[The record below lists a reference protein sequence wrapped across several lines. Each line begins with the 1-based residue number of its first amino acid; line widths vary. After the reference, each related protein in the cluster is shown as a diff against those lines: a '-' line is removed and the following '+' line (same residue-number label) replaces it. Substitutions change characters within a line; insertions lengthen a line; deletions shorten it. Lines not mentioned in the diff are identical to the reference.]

1 MSITGHEHVG
11 RALALLTRALQPIV
25 EETLRPHLLPDMSW
39 TDLLAAR
46 DEANGRSGGVYREDD
61 VQVLLRV
68 MTEPLG
74 SLHRPFDTLLG
85 RTGMR
90 LAGEMRETRNTWAHS
105 TVIDP
110 EDAYRAV
117 DSAQR
122 LLALVGD
129 ARAEASAR
137 ELRRELQLRLVAGS
151 ATDSIAGAVAA
162 PAAPQP
168 AAPPLA
174 PPPQVPPRRRDQRE
188 AQVQPG
194 RERARSESVTEA
206 DLRPNPHDD
215 APTTSSSDAVTPDAG
230 DVLVEID
237 CGPVI
242 SYAMAHNRLNV
253 ISEIRLTGTW
263 SPLRGARLTVG
274 ISSADGP
281 VGEPREYFVDL
292 AARAETVVPRLDISV
307 DPAAMLG
314 IEEARPAEIVVTVH
328 HDGRTVGRGSA
339 RVLLLA
345 AHQWV
350 AVPTQM
356 ALEMLAA
363 HVQPNHP
370 AVAALVSEAGDLL
383 EGATGSGSF
392 VGYDQGPERVDATV
406 DALAQAMRDRRIRY
420 SLPPASW
427 FDQGQ
432 TVRTPDEVL
441 DGRIGTCLD
450 TAVTL
455 AAAMESVGIRP
466 LLVVV
471 TGHAFVGYWREESAL
486 ATPATT
492 SGSALP
498 DLVRTDYVAVLETT
512 MLTEDHIDEP
522 MRRIRM
528 RPLEEHLTGELDDV
542 VGMTDVHQARRSRIL
557 PLPARSRREDG
568 TIVVTEYQ
576 AAHSRPAV
584 YIPSPRDGF
593 PDGAQGAVVPAR
605 VQRWKNALLDLSLRN
620 RLINFS
626 DRARFPLHVAEEGL
640 AEFEDVLNSGKPID
654 LLAAD
659 ALPEVLKQRGMQ
671 RGRDVPADDRI
682 ALFRTRRQL
691 YTDATEDASPRVLRS
706 LAHKAKTVVDETGAN
721 NLYVAIGSLVWRIKD
736 RTVRSPL
743 ILVPVTLKPKG
754 RTGGYQIVLDDAGAS
769 TPNYCL
775 LEKLR
780 AEHGLR
786 IPALADPVFDGSGID
801 VDAVL
806 RETRLTVL
814 ASGLEAHV
822 DTSVDLALLQF
833 AKFRL
838 WKDLDENWE
847 ALAANELV
855 RHLIESPMEPFRD
868 PATHALDVAGD
879 DPDLDAL
886 LSELPVS
893 ADASQAAAVAAGA
906 AGRTF
911 VLEGP
916 PGTGKS
922 QTITNLLAK
931 SVRDGKRV
939 LFVAEKRAAL
949 DVVHRRLTS
958 AGLGPF
964 TLDLHDKGSKPAA
977 LREHLRSSLSQR
989 GRSDRQG
996 LLTSIETMDASRRR
1010 LSRYAAQLHEPSIS
1024 GRSFYASHEAELAQ
1038 EAGPHLPVPER
1049 FAAALTADEVE
1060 GIRRV
1065 LRELP
1070 DHARR
1075 ARPGEDHAWSFFDP
1089 APGLEVDPVAVE
1101 SAMAALRARLEGAW
1115 RHHELPPVVG
1125 VARDTAELA
1134 ALAAVLRS
1142 DPLHPRVLGEV
1153 RGAGWSSAVAQ
1164 LRADIQAL
1172 PARFPDVLS
1181 VLTPAVLNLDLEQL
1195 LHDAHQAHESG
1206 FLGRRKR
1213 LEAVAERLAPF
1224 LVPGAPLAPDSLVQ
1238 RTERTLELRHAVLS
1252 IERSV
1257 RGLPGLGVTGEW
1269 DLFHEPHRDYVEQR
1283 IAWLAWLASIT
1294 DPAGAL
1300 PAAVSFRLALEQV
1313 AVEDR
1318 PARPDLADEV
1328 ESIID
1333 PLELVLALPGTDRT
1347 SWERWAGGRPLLAH
1361 LHATRSL
1368 RDPEAAG
1375 GVSARAWSAW
1385 CAALS
1390 PLRAAGLDAAH
1401 EMLRKGAIDADAAS
1415 AAFERGYAEAGLR
1428 ERARATGLDA
1438 FDPIAHG
1445 REIERYTS
1453 SARAVRAHLPRSIP
1467 AELIEARGFDRQTAA
1482 GRTGRFLAEIEKQRG
1497 RMSVREIITQ
1507 YGDLVTSLAPCVL
1520 VSPDSVAR
1528 FFPARADQFD
1538 IVVFDEASQVRV
1550 ADAVG
1555 AMGRGTSVV
1564 VVGDSR
1570 QMPPTSFAEATVDDD
1585 DEDARLEDV
1594 IARDEESILAECTQA
1609 RVESRWLS
1617 WHYRSQDESL
1627 IAFSN
1632 RRYYDDQLTSF
1643 PAPAHGSVDGGIDGH
1658 GISFRRLDGQ
1668 FLRSGPARTL
1678 RTNMVEAE
1686 AIVEE
1691 IRLRFAASLDATPSV
1706 GIVTFNAQQRTLIES
1721 MLRDSGDDRIIEALD
1736 STGDGLFVK
1745 NLENVQGDERDTIL
1759 FSIAFS
1765 KNDKGILPLNFGPL
1779 TNFGGERRLNV
1790 AVTRAR
1796 RQVILFCSF
1805 DPSDLRA
1812 EETTS
1817 RGIRDLRAYLE
1828 VAARGAAASYGSTR
1842 EATTTDRHREDV
1854 AEALRRRG
1862 AEVGTDV
1869 GLSDFKVDLAVASAT
1884 RPDEPVL
1891 AVLLDGPGWAARRT
1905 VADRDA
1911 LPLEV
1916 LASLMKWPAVQRV
1929 WLPEWLSDPEAV
1941 TGRLIASLE
1950 AAVTDEG
1957 DAPALVPSAATTSLD
1972 PLPSDEP
1979 VRAGSASGDATAHPG
1994 DGYSEDGMPRV
2005 ITESSVELVARAM
2018 PLGAGALPTPVSA
2031 ESASRRERSE
2041 PEDAAL
2047 VIDAAA
2053 EVAVVVAESAGGGG
2067 LVLSFQPWT
2076 PRIAGTV
2083 TTLDTLHEPSSRDAV
2098 VAVIDEVMSAEGP
2111 VVEERLAK
2119 AVASAFGLGKVHA
2132 SRQRAIL
2139 DLVPVRYRHAGGHG
2153 VLWPVGVDPMSWRA
2167 FRKPEGDASR
2177 PLELVPA
2184 AEISNAMAFVATAE
2198 WLDLESLMRKTL
2210 ACFGGKR
2217 LTSSIVERLGQ
2228 SLEACVRDGRLEADA
2243 SRRVRSAQ

>member
-1 MSITGHEHVG
+1 MSTTGHEYVG
-11 RALALLTRALQPIV
+11 RALALLSQALPPIV
-25 EETLRPHLLPDMSW
+25 EQTLRPHLLPRMSW
-39 TDLLAAR
+39 ADLLAAR
-46 DEANGRSGGVYREDD
+46 DEASGRSGGVYREDD
-61 VQVLLRV
+61 VQVLLRL
-68 MTEPLG
+68 MTESLG
-74 SLHRPFDTLLG
+74 TLHRPFDTLLG
-85 RTGMR
+85 RTGTR
-90 LAGEMRETRNTWAHS
+90 LAGELREIRNTWAHS
-105 TVIDP
+105 TNADHD
-110 EDAYRAV
+110 DAYRAV
-117 DSAQR
+117 DSTQR
-122 LLALVGD
+122 LLALVGADD
-129 ARAEASAR
+129 AAEAAR
-137 ELRRELQLRLVAGS
+137 DLRREVQLRLVAES
-151 ATDSIAGAVAA
+151 A
-162 PAAPQP
+162 PATVGSSSGDRV
-168 AAPPLA
+168 
-174 PPPQVPPRRRDQRE
+174 PPPQVPPRRGTQPPGG
-188 AQVQPG
+188 VQEDSTTAGASSRGGP
-194 RERARSESVTEA
+194 RAADRRLDVPRSDGPVPVPPPPA
-206 DLRPNPHDD
+206 DVH
-215 APTTSSSDAVTPDAG
+215 
-230 DVLVEID
+230 VEID

-253 ISEIRLTGTW
+253 ISEIRLT
-263 SPLRGARLTVG
+263 SRSMSLRGARLTVG
-274 ISSADGP
+274 ITSADGP
-281 VGEPREYFVDL
+281 VGEPREYYVDL
-292 AARAETVVPRLDISV
+292 AAGAETVVPRLDISA
-307 DPAAMLG
+307 DPAAMLR

-328 HDGRTVGRGSA
+328 HSGRDVGRGSTQ
-339 RVLLLA
+339 VLLLA
-345 AHQWV
+345 AHQWL

-356 ALEMLAA
+356 SLEMIAA

-370 AVAALVSEAGDLL
+370 AITALAQEAAELLVAE
-383 EGATGSGSF
+383 TGSGSF
-392 VGYDQGPERVDATV
+392 VGYEYGPDRVDSTV
-406 DALAQAMRDRRIRY
+406 DALAQAMRNRRIRY

-427 FDQGQ
+427 SDEGQ
-432 TVRTPDEVL
+432 TVRTPGEVL
-441 DGRIGTCLD
+441 EGRLGTCLD

-466 LLVVV
+466 LLVIV
-471 TGHAFVGYWREESAL
+471 TGHAFVGYWREESGL
-486 ATPATT
+486 ASPATT

-512 MLTEDHIDEP
+512 MLTEDHLDETL
-522 MRRIRM
+522 RRIRM
-528 RPLEEHLTGELDDV
+528 HPVEEHLTGELHGL
-542 VGMTDVHQARRSRIL
+542 VGVTDVHQARRSRIL
-557 PLPARSRREDG
+557 PLPARSQGEDG

-576 AAHSRPAV
+576 AAHSRPADYV
-584 YIPSPRDGF
+584 PSRRDEAAG
-593 PDGAQGAVVPAR
+593 GVRAEVVPPR

-671 RGRDVPADDRI
+671 RGRDIPADDRI
-682 ALFRTRRQL
+682 ALFRNRRQL

-706 LAHKAKTVVDETGAN
+706 LAHKAKTVIDETGAN

-775 LEKLR
+775 LEKLK

-806 RETRLTVL
+806 RETRLSVL
-814 ASGLEAHV
+814 ASGLDAHV

-847 ALAANELV
+847 ALASNELV
-855 RHLIESPMEPFRD
+855 RHLIETPTEPFRD
-868 PATHALDVAGD
+868 PAMHAADAVAGV
-879 DPDLDAL
+879 DPDLDGL
-886 LSELPVS
+886 LTELPVS
-893 ADASQAAAVAAGA
+893 ADASQAAAVAAAA

-922 QTITNLLAK
+922 QTITNLVAK

-977 LREHLRSSLSQR
+977 LREHLRTSLAQR

-996 LLTSIETMDASRRR
+996 LLTSVERMDASRRR
-1010 LSRYAAQLHEPSIS
+1010 LSRYADQLHEPNPS
-1024 GRSFYASHEAELAQ
+1024 GRSFYASHEAELSQ
-1038 EAGPHLPVPER
+1038 EPGPHLPVSER
-1049 FAAALTADEVE
+1049 VAGSLTAEELE

-1075 ARPGEDHAWSFFDP
+1075 ARPQADHPWSFIDP
-1089 APGLEVDPVAVE
+1089 APGLEVDPERVE
-1101 SAMAALRARLEGAW
+1101 SAMATLRACLDDAW
-1115 RHHELPPVVG
+1115 THHELSPVVG
-1125 VARDTAELA
+1125 VARDAGDLT

-1142 DPLHPRVLGEV
+1142 DPLHPRVLAEI
-1153 RGAGWSSAVAQ
+1153 RGGDWAPAAAR

-1181 VLTPAVLNLDLEQL
+1181 ELASDVLGLDLERL
-1195 LHDAHQAHESG
+1195 RHDAQAAQESG
-1206 FLGRRKR
+1206 FFGRRKR
-1213 LEAVAERLAPF
+1213 VEVVAARLAPF
-1224 LVPGAPLAPDSLVQ
+1224 LLPGADLDPDSLVQ
-1238 RTERTLELRHAVLS
+1238 RAERAIELRHAVLS
-1252 IERSV
+1252 IQSSV
-1257 RGLPGLGVTGEW
+1257 RDLSGLGIAGEW
-1269 DLFHEPHRDYVEQR
+1269 DLFHEPNRDYVEQR
-1283 IAWLAWLASIT
+1283 IAWLTWLASVT
-1294 DPAGAL
+1294 DPARAL
-1300 PAAVSFRLALEQV
+1300 PGAASFRLALEQV

-1318 PARPDLADEV
+1318 PARPDLADKV
-1328 ESIID
+1328 ESIIAA
-1333 PLELVLALPGTDRT
+1333 LEPVVALPGTDRA
-1347 SWERWAGGRPLLAH
+1347 SWDTWAGGRPVLAH
-1361 LHATRSL
+1361 LHATGTR
-1368 RDPEAAG
+1368 RDPESVG
-1375 GVSARAWSAW
+1375 GVSARAWSEW
-1385 CAALS
+1385 CAALA

-1401 EMLRKGAIDADAAS
+1401 ELLRTGAVDADAAS
-1415 AAFERGYAEAGLR
+1415 EAFERGIAEAGLR

-1438 FDPIAHG
+1438 FDPVAHG

-1453 SARAVRAHLPRSIP
+1453 SARAVRGHLPRSIP
-1467 AELIEARGFDRQTAA
+1467 AELIAARGFDRQTAA
-1482 GRTGRFLAEIEKQRG
+1482 GRTGRFLSEIEKQRG
-1497 RMSVREIITQ
+1497 RMSVREIMTQ
-1507 YGDLVTSLAPCVL
+1507 YGDLVTALTPCVL

-1570 QMPPTSFAEATVDDD
+1570 QMPPTSFAEATIDDD
-1585 DEDARLEDV
+1585 DEDSRLEDV
-1594 IARDEESILAECTQA
+1594 ITRDEESILAECAQA

-1632 RRYYDDQLTSF
+1632 RHYYDDQLTSF

-1678 RTNMVEAE
+1678 RTNRVEAE

-1691 IRLRFAASLDATPSV
+1691 IRLRFDASPDETPSV

-1721 MLRDSGDDRIIEALD
+1721 LLRDSGDDRIVEALD
-1736 STGDGLFVK
+1736 SSGDGLFVK
-1745 NLENVQGDERDTIL
+1745 NLENVQGDERDSIL

-1828 VAARGAAASYGSTR
+1828 VAARGAAAVYGS
-1842 EATTTDRHREDV
+1842 AKDMTTTDRHREEV
-1854 AEALRRRG
+1854 AEALRHRG

-1869 GLSDFKVDLAVASAT
+1869 GLSDFKVDLTVASAT
-1884 RPDEPVL
+1884 RPGEPVL
-1891 AVLLDGPGWAARRT
+1891 AVLLDGPGWAGRGT

-1916 LASLMKWPAVQRV
+1916 LAALMKWPAVQRV
-1929 WLPEWLSDPEAV
+1929 WLPEWLSDREGV
-1941 TGRLIASLE
+1941 LDRLVASLE
-1950 AAVTDEG
+1950 APAATDVE
-1957 DAPALVPSAATTSLD
+1957 DAPAPGLAAIAPSHD
-1972 PLPSDEP
+1972 PRDPDALA
-1979 VRAGSASGDATAHPG
+1979 RAGSSSGAADDLHG
-1994 DGYSEDGMPRV
+1994 DTGRGLLSGVPDGAADQDECLPSQAAPV
-2005 ITESSVELVARAM
+2005 LLGTVARPA
-2018 PLGAGALPTPVSA
+2018 PVA
-2031 ESASRRERSE
+2031 AASASRPDRSVL
-2041 PEDAAL
+2041 EDAAL
-2047 VIDAAA
+2047 VIEAAA
-2053 EVAVVVAESAGGGG
+2053 EVDVVVAETPDDGGP
-2067 LVLSFQPWT
+2067 VLPFRSWT

-2083 TTLDTLHEPSSRDAV
+2083 MTLDTLHETSSRDAV

-2139 DLVPVRYRHAGGHG
+2139 DLVPTRYRHAGGRG
-2153 VLWPVGVDPMSWRA
+2153 VLWPVGVDPLSWRA
-2167 FRKPEGDASR
+2167 FRRPDGDAPR
-2177 PLELVPA
+2177 PLELVPT
-2184 AEISNAMAFVATAE
+2184 AEISNAMSFVATGE
-2198 WLDLESLMRKTL
+2198 WVELESIMRRTI

-2217 LTSSIVERLGQ
+2217 LTASIVDRLDQ
-2228 SLEACVRDGRLEADA
+2228 SLEACVRDGRLEVDA
-2243 SRRVRSAQ
+2243 SRRVRSRR

>member
-1 MSITGHEHVG
+1 VSINGHEHVG
-11 RALALLTRALQPIV
+11 RALALLAGALQPIV
-25 EETLRPHLLPDMSW
+25 EETLRPHLLPGMSW
-39 TDLLAAR
+39 TGLLAAR
-46 DEANGRSGGVYREDD
+46 DEANGRTGGVYREDD
-61 VQVLLRV
+61 VHVLLRV

-90 LAGEMRETRNTWAHS
+90 LAGELRETRNTWAHS
-105 TVIDP
+105 SVVDP

-129 ARAEASAR
+129 ADAEATAR
-137 ELRRELQLRLVAGS
+137 ELRRELQIRLVEG
-151 ATDSIAGAVAA
+151 TDVA
-162 PAAPQP
+162 PAAPSP
-168 AAPPLA
+168 APAPQG
-174 PPPQVPPRRRDQRE
+174 PPPQVPPRRRDQPPV
-188 AQVQPG
+188 QVGPEPG
-194 RERARSESVTEA
+194 PRRSRPGIEVDLGLPPLEVDPAPSPPRVT
-206 DLRPNPHDD
+206 
-215 APTTSSSDAVTPDAG
+215 SQAG
-230 DVLVEID
+230 DDVLVEID

-242 SYAMAHNRLNV
+242 SYAMAHNRLDV
-253 ISEIRLTGTW
+253 VSEIRLTGAG

-274 ISSADGP
+274 VSCADGP

-328 HDGRTVGRGSA
+328 HDGEVVGRGSA
-339 RVLLLA
+339 QVLLLA

-370 AVAALVSEAGDLL
+370 AVAALVGEAGALL
-383 EGATGSGSF
+383 GEATGSGSF

-471 TGHAFVGYWREESAL
+471 TGHAFVGYWREENAL

-512 MLTEDHIDEP
+512 MLTEDHLDEP

-528 RPLEEHLTGELDDV
+528 HAVEEHLTGDLHEV
-542 VGMTDVHQARRSRIL
+542 VGITDVHQARRSRIL

-568 TIVVTEYQ
+568 TILVTEYQ
-576 AAHSRPAV
+576 AAHSRPAA
-584 YIPSPRDGF
+584 YIPSPRDGSR
-593 PDGAQGAVVPAR
+593 DGTPAEDVPAR

-682 ALFRTRRQL
+682 ALFRARRQL
-691 YTDATEDASPRVLRS
+691 YTDATEDASPRLLRS
-706 LAHKAKTVVDETGAN
+706 LAHKARTVIDETGAN
-721 NLYVAIGSLVWRIKD
+721 NLYVAIGSLVWRIGD

-806 RETRLTVL
+806 RETRLSVL
-814 ASGLEAHV
+814 ASGLDAHV

-855 RHLIESPMEPFRD
+855 RHLIESPTEPFRD
-868 PATHALDVAGD
+868 PAAHAADAAEG

-886 LSELPVS
+886 LTELPVS
-893 ADASQAAAVAAGA
+893 ADASQAAAVAAAA

-922 QTITNLLAK
+922 QTITNLVAK

-977 LREHLRSSLSQR
+977 LREHLRTSLSQR

-996 LLTSIETMDASRRR
+996 LLTSVETMDASRRR
-1010 LSRYAAQLHEPSIS
+1010 LSRYAAQLHEASPS
-1024 GRSFYASHEAELAQ
+1024 GRSFYSAHDAELAQ
-1038 EAGPHLPVPER
+1038 EEGPRLPVSER
-1049 FAAALTADEVE
+1049 VAAVLTAEELE

-1075 ARPGEDHAWSFFDP
+1075 ARPAEDHAWSFLDP
-1089 APGLEVDPVAVE
+1089 APGLEVDPVPVE
-1101 SAMAALRARLEGAW
+1101 SAMAALHARLEDAW
-1115 RHHELPPVVG
+1115 RHHELAPAVG
-1125 VARDTAELA
+1125 VARDAADLM

-1142 DPLHPRVLGEV
+1142 DPLHPRVLAEI
-1153 RGAGWSSAVAQ
+1153 RGSGWGSAVAQ
-1164 LRADIQAL
+1164 LRAEIQSL
-1172 PARFPDVLS
+1172 PGRFPDVLS
-1181 VLTPAVLNLDLEQL
+1181 VLMPGVLSLDLEQL
-1195 LHDAHQAHESG
+1195 LHDAREAQGSG
-1206 FLGRRKR
+1206 FFGRRKR
-1213 LEAVAERLAPF
+1213 VEAVAERLAPF
-1224 LVPGAPLAPDSLVQ
+1224 LLPGMPLDPDSVVQ
-1238 RTERTLELRHAVLS
+1238 RTERTIELRHAVRS
-1252 IERSV
+1252 IERTV
-1257 RGLPGLGVTGEW
+1257 RDLPGLGITGEW
-1269 DLFHEPHRDYVEQR
+1269 DLFHEPQREYVEQR
-1283 IAWLAWLASIT
+1283 ITWLTWLASAT
-1294 DPAGAL
+1294 DPAAAL
-1300 PAAVSFRLALEQV
+1300 PAAVPFRLALEQV
-1313 AVEDR
+1313 AVEER
-1318 PARPDLADEV
+1318 PARPDLADAV
-1328 ESIID
+1328 VRITRA
-1333 PLELVLALPGTDRT
+1333 LEPVLALPGTDRT
-1347 SWERWAGGRPLLAH
+1347 SWETWAGGRPLLAH
-1361 LHATRSL
+1361 LHATRSQ
-1368 RDPEAAG
+1368 RDPEVAG

-1385 CAALS
+1385 CEALA
-1390 PLRAAGLDAAH
+1390 PLRVAGLDAAH
-1401 EMLRKGAIDADAAS
+1401 DLLRTGAVPADAAS
-1415 AAFERGYAEAGLR
+1415 EAFERGFAEAGVR
-1428 ERARATGLDA
+1428 ERAGATGLDG
-1438 FDPIAHG
+1438 FDPVAHG

-1467 AELIEARGFDRQTAA
+1467 AELVGGRGFDRQSAA

-1497 RMSVREIITQ
+1497 RMSVREIMTQ
-1507 YGDLVTSLAPCVL
+1507 YGDLVTSLTPCVL

-1538 IVVFDEASQVRV
+1538 VVVFDEASQVRV

-1585 DEDARLEDV
+1585 EDDARLEDV

-1643 PAPAHGSVDGGIDGH
+1643 PAPGHGSVDGGIDGH
-1658 GISFRRLDGQ
+1658 GISFRRLDGR

-1678 RTNMVEAE
+1678 RTNTVEAE

-1691 IRLRFAASLDATPSV
+1691 IRLRFAASPDATPSV

-1721 MLRDSGDDRIIEALD
+1721 MLRDSGDDRIVEALD
-1736 STGDGLFVK
+1736 SAGDGLFVK

-1765 KNDKGILPLNFGPL
+1765 ANDKGVLPLNFGPL

-1828 VAARGAAASYGSTR
+1828 VAARGAGTLLGPTTDLS
-1842 EATTTDRHREDV
+1842 TTDRHREDV
-1854 AEALRRRG
+1854 AEALRLRG
-1862 AEVGTDV
+1862 ASVATDV
-1869 GLSDFKVDLAVASAT
+1869 GLSDFKVDLAVASGS
-1884 RPDEPVL
+1884 RPDAPVL

-1916 LASLMKWPAVQRV
+1916 LAALMRWPAVQRV
-1929 WLPEWLSDPEAV
+1929 WLPEWLQDREGV
-1941 TGRLIASLE
+1941 LDRLVASLE
-1950 AAVTDEG
+1950 AASEG
-1957 DAPALVPSAATTSLD
+1957 LDVDAAG
-1972 PLPSDEP
+1972 SDEDETTDLSHEDELTQH
-1979 VRAGSASGDATAHPG
+1979 RAQESTRPEEDEAAVIRDGDPGARPDVSRGAEGWSASPP
-1994 DGYSEDGMPRV
+1994 SRPP
-2005 ITESSVELVARAM
+2005 LVARGM
-2018 PLGAGALPTPVSA
+2018 PTPVPARSVHPSVRA
-2031 ESASRRERSE
+2031 EADEAGLR
-2041 PEDAAL
+2041 
-2047 VIDAAA
+2047 VDAAA
-2053 EVAVVVAESAGGGG
+2053 EVAVAVAESSGDRGD
-2067 LVLSFQPWT
+2067 VLTFRPWT

-2083 TTLDTLHEPSSRDAV
+2083 STLDTLEELSSREAV
-2098 VAVIDEVMSAEGP
+2098 VVVIDEVVSAEGP

-2119 AVASAFGLGKVHA
+2119 AVASAFGLAKVHG

-2139 DLVPVRYRHAGGHG
+2139 DLVPSRYVRGEAPG
-2153 VLWPVGVDPMSWRA
+2153 VLWPADVDPDAWRA
-2167 FRKPEGDASR
+2167 FRKPEGEASR
-2177 PLELVPA
+2177 ALELVPA
-2184 AEISNAMAFVATAE
+2184 VEIANAMGFVVTDE
-2198 WLDLESLMRKTL
+2198 WLDLESVMRRTI

-2217 LTSSIVERLGQ
+2217 LTASIRDRLALV
-2228 SLEACVRDGRLEADA
+2228 LEGCVRDGRVETDA
-2243 SRRVRSAQ
+2243 SGRVRRRLQ

>member
-1 MSITGHEHVG
+1 VSITGHEHVG
-11 RALALLTRALQPIV
+11 RVLALLAQALQLVV
-25 EETLRPHLLPDMSW
+25 EQTLRPHLLPGMSW

-46 DEANGRSGGVYREDD
+46 DEANGRAGGVYREDD
-61 VQVLLRV
+61 VHVLLRV

-90 LAGEMRETRNTWAHS
+90 LAGELRETRNTWAHS
-105 TVIDP
+105 TVIDA

-129 ARAEASAR
+129 ADAAASAR
-137 ELRRELQLRLVAGS
+137 ELRREVQLGLAPVPPVERTPE
-151 ATDSIAGAVAA
+151 ATAAV
-162 PAAPQP
+162 AAPQP
-168 AAPPLA
+168 A
-174 PPPQVPPRRRDQRE
+174 PPPQLPPRRRDQPDP
-188 AQVQPG
+188 QVQAR
-194 RERARSESVTEA
+194 RERPRSGPGLAPVQKA
-206 DLRPNPHDD
+206 DEGAPI
-215 APTTSSSDAVTPDAG
+215 APTPEAVTTDAD

-253 ISEIRLTGTW
+253 ISEIRLTG
-263 SPLRGARLTVG
+263 SGSSLRGARLTVG

-292 AARAETVVPRLDISV
+292 AARAQTVMPRLDISV

-328 HDGRTVGRGSA
+328 HDGRAVGRGSA
-339 RVLLLA
+339 QVLLLA

-370 AVAALVSEAGDLL
+370 AVAALVGEAGELL

-492 SGSALP
+492 SASALP

-512 MLTEDHIDEP
+512 MLTEDHRDEP

-528 RPLEEHLTGELDDV
+528 RAVEEHLTGELREV
-542 VGMTDVHQARRSRIL
+542 VGIADVQQARRSRIL

-568 TIVVTEYQ
+568 TLVVTEYQ
-576 AAHSRPAV
+576 AAHSRPAT
-584 YIPSPRDGF
+584 YIPSPRDGA
-593 PDGAQGAVVPAR
+593 PGSAPGEDVPAR

-682 ALFRTRRQL
+682 ALFRARRQL

-706 LAHKAKTVVDETGAN
+706 LAHKAKTVIDETGAN

-806 RETRLTVL
+806 RETRLSVL
-814 ASGLEAHV
+814 ESGLDAHV

-855 RHLIESPMEPFRD
+855 RHLIESPTEPFRD
-868 PATHALDVAGD
+868 PATDAADVAGA

-886 LSELPVS
+886 LTELPVS
-893 ADASQAAAVAAGA
+893 ADASQAAAVAAAA

-977 LREHLRSSLSQR
+977 LREHLRTSLSQR

-996 LLTSIETMDASRRR
+996 LVTSVEMMDASRRR
-1010 LSRYAAQLHEPSIS
+1010 LSRYAAQLHEPGSS

-1038 EAGPHLPVPER
+1038 EPGPHLPVPER
-1049 FAAALTADEVE
+1049 VAAALTADGLES
-1060 GIRRV
+1060 IRRV

-1075 ARPGEDHAWSFFDP
+1075 ARPAADHAWAFLDP
-1089 APGLEVDPVAVE
+1089 APGLEVDPVSLD
-1101 SAMAALRARLEGAW
+1101 SAMRALRSRLEGAW
-1115 RHHELPPVVG
+1115 QHHELPPVVG
-1125 VARDTAELA
+1125 VARDGADLT

-1142 DPLHPRVLGEV
+1142 DPLHPRVLAEI
-1153 RGAGWSSAVAQ
+1153 RGAGWGSAVAR
-1164 LRADIQAL
+1164 LRADIQTL
-1172 PARFPDVLS
+1172 PARFLDVLS
-1181 VLTPAVLNLDLEQL
+1181 VLTPEALRLDLEQL
-1195 LHDAHQAHESG
+1195 LHDAQEAQGSG
-1206 FLGRRKR
+1206 FFGRRKR
-1213 LEAVAERLAPF
+1213 VEAVASRLAPF
-1224 LVPGAPLAPDSLVQ
+1224 LVTGASLDPDSLVQ
-1238 RTERTLELRHAVLS
+1238 RTERAIELRHAVVS
-1252 IERSV
+1252 IEQGV
-1257 RGLPGLGVTGEW
+1257 RGLPGLGITGEW
-1269 DLFHEPHRDYVEQR
+1269 DLFHEPQRDYVEQR
-1283 IAWLAWLASIT
+1283 IAWLTWLATVT
-1294 DPAGAL
+1294 DPAAAP
-1300 PAAVSFRLALEQV
+1300 PAAVPFRLALEQM

-1328 ESIID
+1328 ERVIGA
-1333 PLELVLALPGTDRT
+1333 LEPVLALPGTDRT

-1361 LHATRSL
+1361 LHATRDL
-1368 RDPEAAG
+1368 RDPDVAG
-1375 GVSARAWSAW
+1375 GVSALAWSAW
-1385 CAALS
+1385 CAALA

-1401 EMLRKGAIDADAAS
+1401 ELLRTGEVDADAAS
-1415 AAFERGYAEAGLR
+1415 AAFERGFAEAGLR
-1428 ERARATGLDA
+1428 ERAVATGLDG
-1438 FDPIAHG
+1438 FDPLAHG

-1467 AELIEARGFDRQTAA
+1467 AELVEARGFDRQTAA

-1507 YGDLVTSLAPCVL
+1507 YGDLVTSLTPCVL

-1538 IVVFDEASQVRV
+1538 VVVFDEASQVRV

-1632 RRYYDDQLTSF
+1632 RHYYDDQLTSF
-1643 PAPAHGSVDGGIDGH
+1643 PAPGHGSVDGGIDGH

-1678 RTNMVEAE
+1678 RTNAVEAE
-1686 AIVEE
+1686 AILEE
-1691 IRLRFAASLDATPSV
+1691 IRLRFAASPDATPSV

-1721 MLRDSGDDRIIEALD
+1721 MLRDSGDDRIVEALD
-1736 STGDGLFVK
+1736 SSGDGLFVK

-1765 KNDKGILPLNFGPL
+1765 KNDKGVLPLNFGPL

-1828 VAARGAAASYGSTR
+1828 VAARGTAALSGSMKDTS
-1842 EATTTDRHREDV
+1842 TTDRHREDV

-1869 GLSDFKVDLAVASAT
+1869 GLSDFKVDLTVASAS
-1884 RPDEPVL
+1884 RPGEPVL

-1916 LASLMKWPAVQRV
+1916 LAALMKWPAVQRV
-1929 WLPEWLSDPEAV
+1929 WLPEWLSDPDAV
-1941 TGRLIASLE
+1941 IGRLIASLE
-1950 AAVTDEG
+1950 AAAGDEA
-1957 DAPALVPSAATTSLD
+1957 DPAVVVRSATTASPDPRPSGGPARTGSPSGSAADRSVGVDVEDANASGVTEGSLELTARS
-1972 PLPSDEP
+1972 LPI
-1979 VRAGSASGDATAHPG
+1979 GSA
-1994 DGYSEDGMPRV
+1994 V
-2005 ITESSVELVARAM
+2005 IPA
-2018 PLGAGALPTPVSA
+2018 PISA
-2031 ESASRRERSE
+2031 ASASRRERSE

-2053 EVAVVVAESAGGGG
+2053 EVAEAVAGSAAGDG
-2067 LVLSFQPWT
+2067 LVLSFEPWT
-2076 PRIAGTV
+2076 RRIAGSV
-2083 TTLDTLHEPSSRDAV
+2083 TTLDSLHEPSSRDAV
-2098 VAVIDEVMSAEGP
+2098 VAVIDEVIEAEGP

-2139 DLVPVRYRHAGGHG
+2139 ALVPARHRHAGGRG
-2153 VLWPVGVDPMSWRA
+2153 VLWPVGVDPLTWRA

-2198 WLDLESLMRKTL
+2198 WLDLESIMRRTI

-2217 LTSSIVERLGQ
+2217 LTGSIVERLDQ
-2228 SLEACVRDGRLEADA
+2228 SLEACIRDGRMEADA
-2243 SRRVRSAQ
+2243 SRRVRSTR